1 MVHEWIGQ
9 TGHFFVVVAFVSSLW
24 ATWNYYWAGRKDTL
38 NPESWLKLGRISFG
52 LHSLAIL
59 GVVGSL
65 FFIIYNHYFE
75 YHYAWSH
82 SSRSLPVYYMISC
95 FWEGQEGSFLVW
107 MFWHALLGLVLMRFA
122 GKWEAPVLTVVA
134 FVQAFLVSMILGS
147 VIPGLELKIGSSP
160 FMLLRD
166 VMEAPVFA
174 LNPDYVPEDG
184 TGLNPLLQNYWM
196 VIHPPTLFLGFA
208 LTLIPFA
215 YCIAGLWKK
224 EHGAWIRPALPW
236 TSAAALILGVGILMG
251 AYWAYETLNFGGY
264 WNWDPVENAVYVP
277 WLVLVAGLH
286 LMIVHRKKGTALKP
300 AALFIITMFLLI
312 LYSTFLT
319 RSGIL
324 GNSSV
329 HSFTDLGLMNQLVLY
344 MVAFV
349 ALAGWLVIREWKN
362 MPDTAEV
369 DVYSREFW
377 IFIGATVLSLM
388 AFQVI
393 VPTSIPV
400 YNLIAKD
407 WFGVTLNMAPPAN
420 PEVFYTNFQLW
431 FAVGLALLSG
441 TAQFFWWQKMDL
453 AKLKSALVL
462 PAVVSLILG
471 SLVLI
476 VTDVKEP
483 KYMVLLV
490 AGIYAI
496 VSNFFVFIGLKHTN
510 LKLAG
515 GSVAHIG
522 IAMILLGILFSSGYS
537 KVISQNSSGLLYSKE
552 FADEVNQENVL
563 LFLNEPQKMQQYEL
577 VYKGQFLEAD
587 DAPGYVHKQLLR
599 PTERPDRYVARGDY
613 YYKGKKY
620 FGQGDTVKVSP
631 ENTYYRVEYTDKQGS
646 KFTLFPRAQVNPQM
660 GFIASPDI
668 FRGLSSDL
676 YTHVSVVQ
684 DPSKPLK
691 WSAAEEQRVKI
702 GGRFFVNDYVAILEG
717 LQQIREV
724 EGVTLQGNDIAVKAK
739 IRILA
744 EEGSE
749 FVAEPIYI
757 LKMDEKTSGSVP
769 AMVDDLAVKLSFV
782 SIHPEEDSITL
793 SLSKTQKDYIIL
805 KAMEKPLINIL
816 WMGTLLLVIGFCI
829 AIYRRYT
836 EYRQLQQKG
845 QD

>member
-9 TGHFFVVVAFVSSLW
+9 VGHFSVVVSFVCALW
-24 ATWNYYWAGRKDTL
+24 ATWNYYWASQTDGA
-38 NPESWLKLGRISFG
+38 NAGSWLKLGRISFG
-52 LHSLAIL
+52 IHSLAIF
-59 GVVGSL
+59 GVVASL

-82 SSRSLPVYYMISC
+82 SSRSLPVHYMISC

-107 MFWHALLGLVLMRFA
+107 MFWHALLGIILMRFA
-122 GKWEAPVLTVVA
+122 GKWEAPVMAVMA

-147 VIPGLELKIGSSP
+147 VIPGLDLKIGSSP

-215 YCIAGLWKK
+215 YAIAGLWKK
-224 EHGAWIRPALPW
+224 QHGAWIRPALPW

-286 LMIVHRKKGTALKP
+286 LMIVYRKKGTALKP
-300 AALFIITMFLLI
+300 AVLFTIVMFLLI

-329 HSFTDLGLMNQLVLY
+329 HSFTDLGLSGQLLVY
-344 MVAFV
+344 MMAFV
-349 ALAGWLVIREWKN
+349 VLAGWLLIREWKH
-362 MPDTAEV
+362 MPATADV
-369 DVYSREFW
+369 NVYSREFW

-388 AFQVI
+388 AFQVL

-400 YNLIAKD
+400 YNSIAS
-407 WFGVTLNMAPPAN
+407 WFGIELNMAPPAN
-420 PEVFYTNFQLW
+420 PEVFYTKFQLW
-431 FAVGLALLSG
+431 FSVGLALLSG
-441 TAQFFWWQKMDL
+441 TAQFFWWQKMDMT
-453 AKLKSALVL
+453 KVKSALAL
-462 PAVVSLILG
+462 PVVVSLVVA
-471 SLVLI
+471 SLALI
-476 VTDVKEP
+476 ALEIKEP
-483 KYMVLLV
+483 AYLVLLV
-490 AGIYAI
+490 AAIYAI
-496 VSNFFVFIGLKHTN
+496 VSNFFILLGLKNTN

-515 GSVAHIG
+515 GSVSHIG

-537 KVISQNSSGLLYSKE
+537 KVISQNSSGLLYSRE

-563 LFLNEPQKMQQYEL
+563 LWLNEPQKMQQYQL

-587 DAPGYVHKQLLR
+587 EAPGYIQKQLLR
-599 PTERPDRYVARGDY
+599 PTEQPDRYVARGDY

-631 ENTYYRVEYTDKQGS
+631 ENTYYRVEYTNTDGK
-646 KFTLFPRAQVNPQM
+646 KFTLYPRAQVNPQM

-668 FRGLSSDL
+668 FRGVRSDL
-676 YTHVSVVQ
+676 YTHVSVVP
-684 DPSKPLK
+684 DPKEPLK
-691 WSAAEEQRVKI
+691 WSDPEEQKIKI
-702 GGRFFVNDYVAILEG
+702 GDKFHVNDYVAILEG
-717 LQQIREV
+717 LQQVKEV
-724 EGVTLQGNDIAVKAK
+724 EGVPLKENDIAVKARIK
-739 IRILA
+739 ILA
-744 EEGSE
+744 ESGSE
-749 FVAEPIYI
+749 FIAEPTYV
-757 LKMDEKTSGSVP
+757 LKMDEKSSGNIP
-769 AMVDDLAVKLSFV
+769 AVIDDLAVKISFV
-782 SIHPEEDSITL
+782 SIHPDEDSITL
-793 SLSKTQKDYIIL
+793 SMSNTQKDYIIL

-816 WMGTLLLVIGFCI
+816 WTGTLLLVVGFSI
-829 AIYRRYT
+829 AIYRRYK
-836 EYRQLQQKG
+836 EYHQLKEKG
-845 QD
+845 EY

>member
-9 TGHFFVVVAFVSSLW
+9 TGHFFVVIAFVAALW
-24 ATWNYYWAGRKDTL
+24 ATWNYYWASRKDTVD
-38 NPESWLKLGRISFG
+38 PAGWLKLGRISFG
-52 LHSLAIL
+52 IHSLAL
-59 GVVGSL
+59 FGVVASL

-82 SSRSLPVYYMISC
+82 SSRSLPVHYMISC
-95 FWEGQEGSFLVW
+95 FWEGQEGSFLIW
-107 MFWHALLGLVLMRFA
+107 MFWQALLGLILMKFA
-122 GKWEAPVLTVVA
+122 GKWEAPVLAVVA
-134 FVQAFLVSMILGS
+134 FVQVFLVSMILGS
-147 VIPGLELKIGSSP
+147 IIPGLDLKIGSSP

-208 LTLIPFA
+208 LTLVPFA

-224 EHGAWIRPALPW
+224 QHSDWIRPALSW
-236 TSAAALILGVGILMG
+236 TSAAALVLGVGILMG

-286 LMIVHRKKGTALKP
+286 MMIINRKNGTAVKP
-300 AALFIITMFLLI
+300 AVLFTIVMFLLI

-329 HSFTDLGLMNQLVLY
+329 HSFTDLGLSGQLLLY
-344 MVAFV
+344 MMAFV
-349 ALAGWLVIREWKN
+349 VLAGWLVAREWKN
-362 MPDTAEV
+362 MPSTAEV
-369 DVYSREFW
+369 NVYSREFW
-377 IFIGATVLSLM
+377 IFIGATILSLM
-388 AFQVI
+388 AFQVL

-400 YNLIAKD
+400 YNSIAS
-407 WFGVTLNMAPPAN
+407 WFGIELNMAPPAN

-453 AKLKSALVL
+453 ARLKSALVL
-462 PAVVSLILG
+462 PAVVSLIVA
-471 SLVLI
+471 SMALI
-476 VTDVKEP
+476 ALDVKEP
-483 KYMVLLV
+483 KYLVLLV
-490 AGIYAI
+490 AAIYAV
-496 VSNFFVFIGLKHTN
+496 VSNFFVLLGLKHTN

-537 KVISQNSSGLLYSKE
+537 KVISQNSSGLLYSRE

-563 LFLNEPQKMQQYEL
+563 LWLNEPQKMQQYQL
-577 VYKGQFLEAD
+577 VYKGQFLEAN
-587 DAPGYVHKQLLR
+587 DAPGYIHKQLLR
-599 PTERPDRYVARGDY
+599 PTDKPDLYIARGDY

-620 FGQGDTVKVSP
+620 FGQGDSVQVHP
-631 ENTYYRVEYTDKQGS
+631 ENTYYRVEYTDAGGE

-668 FRGLSSDL
+668 FRGVKSDL
-676 YTHVSVVQ
+676 YTHVSVVP
-684 DPSKPLK
+684 DPKEPLK
-691 WSAAEEQRVKI
+691 WSEAEDQKIKI
-702 GGRFFVNDYVAILEG
+702 GDKFFVNDYVAVLEG
-717 LQQIREV
+717 LQQVREV
-724 EGVTLQGNDIAVKAK
+724 EGVPLNETDIAVKAR
-739 IRILA
+739 IRIMA
-744 EEGSE
+744 EGGSE
-749 FVAEPIYI
+749 FFAEPVYI
-757 LKMDEKTSGSVP
+757 LKMDEKTSGNLP
-769 AMVDDLAVKLSFV
+769 AVIDDLAVKLSFTA
-782 SIHPEEDSITL
+782 IHPEDDSITI
-793 SLSKTQKDYIIL
+793 SQSKTQKDYIIL

-816 WMGTLLLVIGFCI
+816 WTGTLLLVVGFGI
-829 AIYRRYT
+829 AIYRRYS
-836 EYRQLQQKG
+836 EYKLLQKKG

>member
-9 TGHFFVVVAFVSSLW
+9 TGHFFVVISFVAALW
-24 ATWNYYWAGRKDTL
+24 ATWNYYWASRKDTV
-38 NPESWLKLGRISFG
+38 NPGSWLKLGRISFG
-52 LHSLAIL
+52 IHSLAL
-59 GVVGSL
+59 FGVVASL
-65 FFIIYNHYFE
+65 FYIIYNHYFE

-82 SSRSLPVYYMISC
+82 SSRSLPVHYMISC
-95 FWEGQEGSFLVW
+95 FWEGQEGSFLIW
-107 MFWHALLGLVLMRFA
+107 MFWQSLLGLILMKFA
-122 GKWEAPVLTVVA
+122 GKWEAPVLAVVA
-134 FVQAFLVSMILGS
+134 FVQVFLVSMILGS
-147 VIPGLELKIGSSP
+147 VIPGLDLKIGSSP
-160 FMLLRD
+160 FLLLRD

-208 LTLIPFA
+208 LTLVPFA

-224 EHGAWIRPALPW
+224 QHGDWIRPALSW
-236 TSAAALILGVGILMG
+236 TSAAALVLGVGILMG

-286 LMIVHRKKGTALKP
+286 LMIVYRKNGTALKP
-300 AALFIITMFLLI
+300 AVLFIITMFLLI

-329 HSFTDLGLMNQLVLY
+329 HSFTDLGLSGQLLLY
-344 MVAFV
+344 MMAFV
-349 ALAGWLVIREWKN
+349 VLAVVLVAREWKN
-362 MPDTAEV
+362 MPATAEV
-369 DVYSREFW
+369 NVYSREFW

-388 AFQVI
+388 AFQVL

-400 YNLIAKD
+400 YNSIAS
-407 WFGVTLNMAPPAN
+407 WFGIELNMAPPAN
-420 PEVFYTNFQLW
+420 PEVFYTNFQLA
-431 FAVGLALLSG
+431 FAVCLALLSG

-453 AKLKSALVL
+453 AKLKSALIL
-462 PAVVSLILG
+462 PAVVSLIVA
-471 SLVLI
+471 SMALI
-476 VTDVKEP
+476 ALDIKEP
-483 KYMVLLV
+483 KYLVLLV
-490 AGIYAI
+490 AAIYAV
-496 VSNFFVFIGLKHTN
+496 VSNFFVLLGLKHTN

-537 KVISQNSSGLLYSKE
+537 KVISQNSSGLLYSRE

-563 LFLNEPQKMQQYEL
+563 LWLNEPQKMQQYQL

-587 DAPGYVHKQLLR
+587 AAPGYIHKQLLR
-599 PTERPDRYVARGDY
+599 PTDKPAIYIARGDY

-620 FGQGDTVKVSP
+620 FGQGDSVQVQP
-631 ENTYYRVEYTDKQGS
+631 ENTYYRVEYTDADGK

-668 FRGLSSDL
+668 FRGLESDL
-676 YTHVSVVQ
+676 YTHVSVVP
-684 DPSKPLK
+684 DPKEPLK
-691 WSAAEEQRVKI
+691 WSDPEEQKVKV
-702 GGRFFVNDYVAILEG
+702 GDKFFVNDYVAVLEG
-717 LQQIREV
+717 LQQVREV
-724 EGVTLQGNDIAVKAK
+724 EGVKLNESDIAVKAK
-739 IRILA
+739 IRIMA
-744 EEGSE
+744 EGGSE
-749 FVAEPIYI
+749 FFAEPVYV
-757 LKMDEKTSGSVP
+757 LKMEEKASGNLP
-769 AMVDDLAVKLSFV
+769 AVIDDLAVKLSFTA
-782 SIHPEEDSITL
+782 IHPEEDSITI
-793 SLSKTQKDYIIL
+793 SQSKTQKDYIIL

-816 WMGTLLLVIGFCI
+816 WTGTLLLVVGFGI

-836 EYRQLQQKG
+836 EYKLLQKKG

>member
-9 TGHFFVVVAFVSSLW
+9 TGHFFVVVSFVAALW
-24 ATWNYYWAGRKDTL
+24 ATWNYYWASQKNTQDAA
-38 NPESWLKLGRISFG
+38 SWLKLGRISFG
-52 LHSLAIL
+52 IHSFALF
-59 GVVGSL
+59 GVVASL

-82 SSRSLPVYYMISC
+82 SSRSLPVHYMISC

-107 MFWHALLGLVLMRFA
+107 MFWQALLGLVLMKFA
-122 GKWEAPVLTVVA
+122 GKWEAPVLVVVA
-134 FVQAFLVSMILGS
+134 LVQAFLVSMILGS
-147 VIPGLELKIGSSP
+147 VIPGLDLKIGSSP

-224 EHGAWIRPALPW
+224 QHGEWIRPALSW
-236 TSAAALILGVGILMG
+236 TSAAALILGIGILMG

-286 LMIVHRKKGTALKP
+286 LMIVYRKNGTALKP
-300 AALFIITMFLLI
+300 AVLFIIVMFLLI

-329 HSFTDLGLMNQLVLY
+329 HSFTDLGLSGQLLLY
-344 MVAFV
+344 MMAFV
-349 ALAGWLVIREWKN
+349 VIAGVLVAREWKN
-362 MPDTAEV
+362 MPATA
-369 DVYSREFW
+369 DVSPYSREFW

-388 AFQVI
+388 AFQVL

-400 YNLIAKD
+400 YNALAKNLFNYD
-407 WFGVTLNMAPPAN
+407 LNMAPPAK
-420 PEVFYTNFQLW
+420 PEIFYTNFQLW

-441 TAQFFWWQKMDL
+441 TAQFFWWQKMDI
-453 AKLKSALVL
+453 AKLKNALVL
-462 PAVVSLILG
+462 PVVVSVIVALMALIALE
-471 SLVLI
+471 
-476 VTDVKEP
+476 VKEP
-483 KYMVLLV
+483 KYIVLLV
-490 AGIYAI
+490 AAIYAV
-496 VSNFFVFIGLKHTN
+496 VSNLFVLLGLKHTN

-537 KVISQNSSGLLYSKE
+537 KVISQNNTGLLYSRE

-563 LFLNEPQKMQQYEL
+563 LWLNEPQQMQQYQM
-577 VYKGQFLEAD
+577 VYKGQFMEAD
-587 DAPGYVHKQLLR
+587 DVPGYVHKQLLR
-599 PTERPDRYVARGDY
+599 PTEKPEIFVGRGDY

-620 FGQGDTVKVSP
+620 FGKGDTLQVQP
-631 ENTYYRVEYTDKQGS
+631 ENTYYRVEYTNEDGK

-668 FRGLSSDL
+668 HRSVQADL
-676 YTHVSVVQ
+676 YTHVTVVP
-684 DPSKPLK
+684 DLKEAKWSKPEDQK
-691 WSAAEEQRVKI
+691 IKI
-702 GGRFFVNDYVAILEG
+702 GDKFFVNDYVAVLDG
-717 LQQIREV
+717 LQQVKEV
-724 EGVTLQGNDIAVKAK
+724 EGVPMQGNDVAVKAK
-739 IRILA
+739 IRIFT
-744 EEGSE
+744 EDGGE
-749 FVAEPIYI
+749 VNAEPVYI
-757 LKMDEKTSGSVP
+757 LKIDEKTSGSLP
-769 AMVDDLAVKLSFV
+769 AVVDDLAVKLSFV
-782 SIHPEEDSITL
+782 AIHPEEDSITI
-793 SLSKTQKDYIIL
+793 SQSKTQKDYIIL

-816 WMGTLLLVIGFCI
+816 WTGTLLLVVGFGI